1 MNSGVLNIKF
11 AKIIILLATIP
22 FVWLGAFGLIRHA
35 GEMKSGMTTSGCLF
49 DGGQEI
55 CAMNIGE
62 HVAIW
67 QNMFTSIPQTADF
80 LQLVLI
86 ALAIIAVVFIYRNTV
101 FQFLERLVMRSR
113 QYLLSSQPIH
123 FFDSLREAFS
133 RGIINSKIYAS
144 VAI

>member
-1 MNSGVLNIKF
+1 MNSPVVNRKL
-11 AKIIILLATIP
+11 AKIILLLATIP

-35 GEMKSGMTTSGCLF
+35 GEMKSDMTASGCLF
-49 DGGQEI
+49 DGGQEV

-67 QNMFTSIPQTADF
+67 QNMFMGIPQTADF

-86 ALAIIAVVFIYRNTV
+86 ALAIIAIAFIYRNTV
-101 FQFLERLVMRSR
+101 FQFLERVAMRSR
-113 QYLLSSQPIH
+113 LYLLNSQPIH

>member
-1 MNSGVLNIKF
+1 MNFPVVNIKF
-11 AKIIILLATIP
+11 AKMALLLATVP
-22 FVWLGAFGLIRHA
+22 FLWLGAFGLINHA
-35 GEMKSGMTTSGCLF
+35 GEMKLGMSTSGCLF
-49 DGGQEI
+49 DGGQEV

-62 HVAIW
+62 HIAIW
-67 QNMFTSIPQTADF
+67 QNMFTGIPQTADF

-86 ALAIIAVVFIYRNTV
+86 AQAIIAIVFIYRNTV
-101 FQFLERLVMRSR
+101 FQFLERVALRSR
-113 QYLLSSQPIH
+113 LYLLNSQPIH